1 MIGSWDKDLGLEPVQ
16 ERGEGKL
23 WVHIVLTHHPPRL
36 PGATLVPCEASWIL
50 IHTPLR
56 LEKCVQQFL
65 APYLNTSSSSNW
77 KAVLL
82 VPSLNIFMTCLSLL
96 DFGP

>member
-1 MIGSWDKDLGLEPVQ
+1 M
-16 ERGEGKL
+16 
-23 WVHIVLTHHPPRL
+23 HIVFTRHPPSL
-36 PGATLVPCEASWIL
+36 PETPPDPPSLGSHTL
-50 IHTPLR
+50 LR
-56 LEKCVQQFL
+56 LEKYVQKFL
-65 APYLNTSSSSNW
+65 VPYLNTSSSSNW